1 MNFHQTSKELHKE
14 YRKEFWAGAFDP
26 SHPDTMRHYEL
37 LRASDG
43 LLDHTNPSS
52 ILSVGDNLA
61 RDAGY
66 FKKRF
71 PDARCIASD
80 LYADGI
86 HEAALGG
93 YVDSVISADIE
104 NLPFED
110 SEIDCVIAKEAFHHW
125 PRPMLGLYEML
136 RVARKAILLIE
147 PYDVMH
153 SAPSPLI
160 EIEDFRDDYE
170 SVGNYKYQI
179 SLRELLK
186 AAWALYYPAIS
197 VVGFNDPYAPNKPFE
212 DWLEEKT
219 KLDYMGDQGQ
229 RQYNLMSVAIYK
241 PGYMPARAS
250 LPPRARMYTRPL
262 NPYIPDDSP

>member
-37 LRASDG
+37 LRSSDG
-43 LLDHTNPSS
+43 LLDHINPSS

-71 PDARCIASD
+71 PHAHCIASD

-86 HEAALGG
+86 LEAASRG

-104 NLPFED
+104 KLPFDD

-136 RVARKAILLIE
+136 RVAKKAILLIE
-147 PYDVMH
+147 PYDVML
-153 SAPSPLI
+153 SNPAPLI
-160 EIEDFRDDYE
+160 EDNTFCDQYE
-170 SVGNYKYQI
+170 PVGNYKYQI
-179 SLRELLK
+179 SLREMLK
-186 AAWALYYPAIS
+186 TAWSLYYPAVA
-197 VVGFNDPYAPNKPFE
+197 VVGFNDPYDPSKEF
-212 DWLEEKT
+212 DKWLEEKT
-219 KLDYMGDQGQ
+219 ALDVLGDEGV
-229 RQYNLMSVAIYK
+229 RQFNLMSIVIYK
-241 PGYMPARAS
+241 PGCKPEKES
-250 LPPRARMYTRPL
+250 IPPRAKIFSRPL
-262 NPYIPDDSP
+262 NPYMTNDSP

>member
-37 LRASDG
+37 LSSSDG

-66 FKKRF
+66 FKKKF
-71 PDARCIASD
+71 PHAHCIASD

-86 HEAALGG
+86 LEAVSRG

-104 NLPFED
+104 KLPFED

-136 RVARKAILLIE
+136 RVAKKAILLIE
-147 PYDVMH
+147 PYDVMRLNP
-153 SAPSPLI
+153 APLI
-160 EIEDFRDDYE
+160 DDNTFCDQYE
-170 SVGNYKYQI
+170 PVGNYKYQI
-179 SLRELLK
+179 SLREIIK
-186 AAWALYYPAIS
+186 TAWSLYYPAVAAI
-197 VVGFNDPYAPNKPFE
+197 GFNDPYDPSTEFE
-212 DWLEEKT
+212 QWLVEKT
-219 KLDYMGDQGQ
+219 KLDLLGDEGA
-229 RQYNLMSVAIYK
+229 RQFNLMSIAIYK
-241 PGYMPARAS
+241 PGWNPEMAK
-250 LPPRARMYTRPL
+250 LPLRVKLFVRPL
-262 NPYIPDDSP
+262 NPFMANDSL

>member
-37 LRASDG
+37 LRSSDG

-71 PDARCIASD
+71 PNAHCIASD

-86 HEAALGG
+86 IEAASRG

-104 NLPFED
+104 KLPFED

-136 RVARKAILLIE
+136 RVAMKAVVLIE
-147 PYDVMH
+147 PYDVVRSMPNAFLEPH
-153 SAPSPLI
+153 NFT
-160 EIEDFRDDYE
+160 DRYE
-170 SVGNYKYQI
+170 EVGNYVYQI
-179 SLRELLK
+179 SLREIFK
-186 AAWALYYPAIS
+186 SAWSLYYPA
-197 VVGFNDPYAPNKPFE
+197 VAAVGFNDPYCPDQTFQQ
-212 DWLEEKT
+212 WQGEKA
-219 KLDYMGDQGQ
+219 KLDSMGYNGE
-229 RQYNLMSVAIYK
+229 RQFNLMCIAIYK
-241 PGYMPARAS
+241 PGYQPS
-250 LPPRARMYTRPL
+250 VDELPSHVRLYQRPL
-262 NPYIPDDSP
+262 NQYMPLDKL